1 MARKD
6 YAAIARARIYRPA
19 THDRMPRML
28 VFGRAKKGKTR
39 FCATA
44 PDVLIL
50 DPEDGTKEEKA
61 FNPAVWPV
69 NEWSDVVE
77 AYHFVKGTDEYKW
90 VCLDAFPKIYTQLL
104 HWLMRT
110 KSGEVDLEKV
120 PQSVQ
125 IQSYGRANEMVK
137 GMLHNLHSLHNIGL
151 IITCPERL
159 VSVETVDDID
169 DDDAEPTTYQIVPD
183 LPKGARAAVTH
194 IVDLAG
200 RLYVVGGEF
209 ERNVKK
215 GGQVQTITETRQR
228 RLFIGVDDR
237 YETGYRSEHPLPDFL
252 PNPTVK
258 SVMRALRQGV
268 SDNG

>member
-1 MARKD
+1 MAKKD
-6 YAAIARARIYRPA
+6 YAAIARSRIHRPDS
-19 THDRMPRML
+19 HDRMPRIL
-28 VFGRAKKGKTR
+28 IFARPKKGKTR

-61 FNPAVWPV
+61 LNPAVWPI
-69 NEWSDVVE
+69 NEWNDVVE

-90 VCLDAFPKIYTQLL
+90 VAFDSFFKIYTQLL

-110 KSGEVDLEKV
+110 RSGEVDLEKI

-137 GMLHNLHSLHNIGL
+137 GMLQNFHSLHNIGL
-151 IITCPERL
+151 IITCQERL

-169 DDDAEPTTYQIVPD
+169 DDEAEPTTYQIVPD
-183 LPKGARAAVTH
+183 LPKGARAAVTQ
-194 IVDLAG
+194 IVDVCG
-200 RLYVVGGEF
+200 RLYVVGGDF
-209 ERNVKK
+209 ERTVKR
-215 GGQVQTITETRQR
+215 GGKTETINETRQR

-237 YETGYRSEHPLPDFL
+237 YETGYRSSHQLPDFL
-252 PNPTVK
+252 PNPTVR

-268 SDNG
+268 SENG